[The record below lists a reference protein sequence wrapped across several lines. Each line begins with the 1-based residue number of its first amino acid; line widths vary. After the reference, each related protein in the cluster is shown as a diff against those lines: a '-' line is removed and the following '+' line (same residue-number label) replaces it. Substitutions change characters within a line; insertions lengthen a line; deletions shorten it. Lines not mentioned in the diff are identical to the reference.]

1 MADFEQVLERGL
13 VVGVAEVVVVG
24 GGGVPSLGEGESS
37 FCTFCQSC
45 LLGDSSTSRDL
56 PSLSFSPRPTSRK
69 PTASMHAWLSSAMA
83 S

>member
-1 MADFEQVLERGL
+1 MADFEQVLKRGL

-45 LLGDSSTSRDL
+45 DSSTSRDL